1 MDFLSVNE
9 NGKGKITFENGTFV
23 SQRKQYLKALKI
35 KKTK

>member
-23 SQRKQYLKALKI
+23 SQRKQYLALKI